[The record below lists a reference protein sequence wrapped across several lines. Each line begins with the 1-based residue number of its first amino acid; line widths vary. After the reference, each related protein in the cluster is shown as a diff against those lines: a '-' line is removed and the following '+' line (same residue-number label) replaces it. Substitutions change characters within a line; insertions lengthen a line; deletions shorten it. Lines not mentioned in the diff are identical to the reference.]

1 MFSPVKALN
10 KIPADP
16 KKIHLIAVCGTA
28 MGALACM
35 LKDLGYSVTGSD
47 TAVYPPMSDFLK
59 SSGIEILP
67 GFDAA
72 HIPADCDLVVVG
84 NAVSID
90 NPECQE
96 MMRRGLPYCSMPQAL
111 NGLVAPGRQ
120 VLMVAGT
127 HGKTTTSSL
136 LAWLLESAG
145 RKPSFFI
152 GGILKNFERNYQICA
167 GDYLVV
173 EGDEYDTAF
182 FDKKSKF
189 FHFNPARLILTVVEF
204 DHADIFADFDAVK
217 SAFAELMQKLE
228 PNCRLLAHEGAVLND
243 MVSQTAAMVWRY
255 GEDPANDW
263 RLGEFSFSD
272 GLARFEVWYQNELW
286 RVFTAPLVGRHNLN
300 NALAC
305 IAVAHSLGLTKDEIA
320 AGLLSFQGVKRRQ
333 EVRGE
338 KNGVIVLD
346 DFAHHPTAVKATIE
360 AVRAFYPQRRLVA
373 VFEPRSN
380 TSMRSVFQAEYARAF
395 DAADMAVISDVPLKH
410 KVPQGQ
416 LFSLAQLLEDLKAR
430 GRDAHVFDG
439 PDAIVAFLSAR
450 LTPDTVVL
458 IMSNGGFG
466 GIHQKLLDA
475 L

>member
-1 MFSPVKALN
+1 MLLPLKALN
-10 KIPADP
+10 KISSNV
-16 KKIHLIAVCGTA
+16 KKIHLIAICGTA

-35 LKDLGYSVTGSD
+35 LKDLGYEISGSD

-59 SSGIEILP
+59 NAGIELRQ
-67 GFDAA
+67 GFKAE
-72 HIPADCDLVVVG
+72 HIPANCDLVVVG

-96 MMRRGLPYCSMPQAL
+96 MIRQGLPYCSMPQAL
-111 NGLVAPGRQ
+111 NALAANGRQ

-127 HGKTTTSSL
+127 HGKTTSTAL

-145 RKPSFFI
+145 RNPSFFI
-152 GGILKNFERNYQICA
+152 GGILKNFERNYQIST

-189 FHFNPARLILTVVEF
+189 FHFNPARLILTSVEF
-204 DHADIFADFDAVK
+204 DHADIFADFAAVK
-217 SAFAELMQKLE
+217 SAFGEFMQKLE
-228 PNCRLLAHEGAVLND
+228 PNCQLLACEGSVLNELAA
-243 MVSQTAAMVWRY
+243 QTAAKVWRY
-255 GEDPANDW
+255 GESLDNDW
-263 RLGEFSFSD
+263 RLGDFSFSD
-272 GLARFEVWYQNELW
+272 GLAHFEVWYKGALW
-286 RVFTAPLVGRHNLN
+286 HSFSAPLAGRHNLV

-305 IAVAHSLGLTKDEIA
+305 IAVAYSLGLTKVEIA
-320 AGLLSFQGVKRRQ
+320 AGLLSFRGVKRRQ
-333 EVRGE
+333 EIFGE
-338 KNGVIVLD
+338 KNDIIVLD

-360 AVRAFYPQRRLVA
+360 AIRAFYPERRLVA

-410 KVPQGQ
+410 KVPSEQ
-416 LFSLAQLLEDLKAR
+416 LFSLAQLADDLKAR
-430 GRDAHVFDG
+430 GCDAHVFNG
-439 PDAIVAFLSAR
+439 PDAIVAFLSPR
-450 LTPDTVVL
+450 LAPGTVVL

>member
-10 KIPADP
+10 TIPANTQ
-16 KKIHLIAVCGTA
+16 KIHLIAVCGTA

-35 LKDLGYSVTGSD
+35 LKDLGYGITGSD
-47 TAVYPPMSDFLK
+47 TAVYPPMSDFLT

-67 GFDAA
+67 GFTPE
-72 HIPADCDLVVVG
+72 HIPRDCDLVVVG
-84 NAVSID
+84 NAVSVD

-111 NGLVAPGRQ
+111 NALVARGKQ
-120 VLMVAGT
+120 VLMVTGT

-136 LAWLLESAG
+136 LVWLLESAG

-152 GGILKNFERNYQICA
+152 GGILKNFARNYQIGA

-189 FHFNPARLILTVVEF
+189 FHFNPARLVLTSVEF
-204 DHADIFADFDAVK
+204 DHADIFADFAAVK
-217 SAFAELMQKLE
+217 DAFSELMHQLA
-228 PNCRLLAHEGAVLND
+228 PQCLLLAGEGAVLD
-243 MVSQTAAMVWRY
+243 ELTRQTEACVWRY
-255 GEDPANDW
+255 GVEAGNDW
-263 RLGEFSFSD
+263 RLGAYSFSD
-272 GLARFEVWYQNELW
+272 GLARFEVWHAGELW
-286 RVFTAPLVGRHNLN
+286 HDFTTPLVGAHNLI

-305 IAVAHSLGLTKDEIA
+305 IAVAHSLGLSKDEIA
-320 AGLLSFQGVKRRQ
+320 GGLLSFQGVKRRQ

-338 KNGVIVLD
+338 KNGVVVLD

-380 TSMRSVFQAEYARAF
+380 TSMRSVFQREYAQAF

-416 LFSLAQLLEDLKAR
+416 MFSLERLLDDLKAR
-430 GRDAHVFDG
+430 GRDAYAFAG
-439 PDAIVAFLSAR
+439 PDAIVEFLAER
-450 LTPDTVVL
+450 LEPGYVVL

>member
-10 KIPADP
+10 TIPANP
-16 KKIHLIAVCGTA
+16 KKIHLIAICGTA

-35 LKDLGYSVTGSD
+35 LKDLGHDVTGSD
-47 TAVYPPMSDFLK
+47 TAVYPPMSDFFTG
-59 SSGIEILP
+59 SGIEIQP
-67 GFDAA
+67 GFVPE
-72 HIPADCDLVVVG
+72 HIPHDCDLVVVG
-84 NAVSID
+84 NAVSVE

-111 NGLVAPGRQ
+111 NALVARGKQ
-120 VLMVAGT
+120 VLMVTGT

-152 GGILKNFERNYQICA
+152 GGILKNFERNYQIGA

-189 FHFNPARLILTVVEF
+189 FHFNPARLILTSVEF
-204 DHADIFADFDAVK
+204 DHADIFADFAAVRT
-217 SAFAELMQKLE
+217 AFSELMYKLE
-228 PNCRLLAHEGAVLND
+228 PECLLLAGEGAVLD
-243 MVSQTAAMVWRY
+243 ELAGETQAKVWRY
-255 GEDPANDW
+255 GVNFDSDW
-263 RLGEFSFSD
+263 RLGAFSFSD
-272 GLARFEVWYQNELW
+272 GLARFEVWHAGELW
-286 RVFTAPLVGRHNLN
+286 HDFTAPLVGVHNLN

-305 IAVAHSLGLTKDEIA
+305 IAVAHSLGLSKEEIGG
-320 AGLLSFQGVKRRQ
+320 GLLSFQGVKRRQ

-338 KNGVIVLD
+338 KNGIVVLD

-360 AVRAFYPQRRLVA
+360 AVKLFYPQRRLVA

-380 TSMRSVFQAEYARAF
+380 TSMRSIFQQEYAGAF
-395 DAADMAVISDVPLKH
+395 DAADMAVISDVSLKH

-416 LFSLAQLLEDLKAR
+416 LFSIAQLLDDLKKR
-430 GRDAHVFDG
+430 GRDAYMFAG
-439 PDAIVAFLSAR
+439 PDAIVDFLVER
-450 LTPDTVVL
+450 LEPDTVVL

-466 GIHQKLLDA
+466 GIHQKLLNA

>member
-10 KIPADP
+10 TIPADP

-35 LKDLGYSVTGSD
+35 LKDLGYHVTGSD
-47 TAVYPPMSDFLK
+47 TAVYPPMSDYLK
-59 SSGIEILP
+59 NAGIEILP
-67 GFDAA
+67 GFEAG
-72 HIPADCDLVVVG
+72 HIPAGCDLVVVG

-111 NGLVAPGRQ
+111 NALVARDRQ

-127 HGKTTTSSL
+127 HGKTTTASL
-136 LAWLLESAG
+136 LAWLLENAG

-152 GGILKNFERNYQICA
+152 GGILKNFDRNYQIGT

-189 FHFNPARLILTVVEF
+189 FHFNPARLILTGVEF

-217 SAFAELMQKLE
+217 NAFAELMQTLK
-228 PNCRLLAHEGAVLND
+228 PACRLEACEGAVLD
-243 MVSQTAAMVWRY
+243 ELAAQTPAAVWRY
-255 GEDPANDW
+255 GTSLANDW
-263 RLGEFSFSD
+263 RLGAFSFSD
-272 GLARFEVWYQNELW
+272 GLAHFEVWYQNELW
-286 RVFTAPLVGRHNLN
+286 QAFTAPLVGEHNLT

-305 IAVAHSLGLTKDEIA
+305 IAVACSLGLTKAEIA
-320 AGLLSFQGVKRRQ
+320 AGLLSFRGVKRRQ

-380 TSMRSVFQAEYARAF
+380 TSMRSVFQAEYAKAF
-395 DAADMAVISDVPLKH
+395 DAADLAVISDVPLKH

-416 LFSLAQLLEDLKAR
+416 LFSLQQLLNDLKAR
-430 GRDAHVFDG
+430 GRDACVFDG
-439 PDAIVAFLSAR
+439 PDAIVNFLSTS
-450 LTPDTVVL
+450 LTPNTVVL

-466 GIHQKLLDA
+466 GIHQKLLNA